1 MDFYKEVG
9 RRIKY
14 YRELKGLTLEYIGNK
29 IGVGKSTV
37 RKYQDGEIKVDHNRL
52 SDIAN
57 VLGIDVALLYG
68 DEVQF
73 EEINVPLYGEISC
86 GDGVVAY
93 EHIEDY
99 VPTPKEW
106 VKNDI
111 YFYVR
116 AKGDSMVGASINEG
130 DLLLIRQQPEV
141 ENGEI
146 AAVVIDEE
154 IVLKR
159 VYKENGS
166 FTLVSE
172 NPKYPPINYN
182 PKNDK
187 HIRILG
193 KLRKSI
199 TEF

>member
-1 MDFYKEVG
+1 MGYTCIREEELKMDFYKEVG

-52 SDIAN
+52 SDIAD

-99 VPTPKEW
+99 VVTPTEW
-106 VKNDI
+106 RSEEHTSELQSRGHLVC
-111 YFYVR
+111 R
-116 AKGDSMVGASINEG
+116 
-130 DLLLIRQQPEV
+130 LLLE
-141 ENGEI
+141 
-146 AAVVIDEE
+146 
-154 IVLKR
+154 K
-159 VYKENGS
+159 
-166 FTLVSE
+166 
-172 NPKYPPINYN
+172 
-182 PKNDK
+182 
-187 HIRILG
+187 
-193 KLRKSI
+193 
-199 TEF
+199 